1 MEKENLSTNKSKYG
15 DIIHYKDR
23 KIHRVD
29 GPAWYCPHPFN
40 SSKNIFESWWL
51 NDEFHRADGP
61 AITNSDGSVEF
72 WIHGT
77 QYSEQE
83 FNKIKQK
90 N

>member
-23 KIHRVD
+23 KI
-29 GPAWYCPHPFN
+29 
-40 SSKNIFESWWL
+40 
-51 NDEFHRADGP
+51 HRADGP

-83 FNKIKQK
+83 FNKIKQ
-90 N
+90 NN